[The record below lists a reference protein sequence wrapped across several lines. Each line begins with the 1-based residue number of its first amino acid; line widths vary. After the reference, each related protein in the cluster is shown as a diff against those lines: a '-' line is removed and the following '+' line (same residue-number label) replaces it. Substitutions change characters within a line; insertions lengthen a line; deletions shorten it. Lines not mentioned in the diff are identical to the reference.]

1 MKRLALLVLVVGCGY
16 RERSRAIH
24 PTELGSMSAVITNYL
39 SAPRRFGS
47 PTEDTPG
54 GVSREAIV
62 DEARLDVVTP
72 GQACVTLV
80 ERTHVDLDM
89 PLSDWNLTLG
99 GQTVNPSDE
108 RVTVRDHSYRGE
120 RDVVVADAVTPSM
133 LASLRV
139 TQPTDEVYR
148 VFERSARA
156 CGPVSG
162 KEIVLE
168 VERPMDDHRG
178 GWGEKFVWN
187 VN

>member
-24 PTELGSMSAVITNYL
+24 PAELGSPAAVITNYL
-39 SAPRRFGS
+39 SAPIRAGS

-62 DEARLDVVTP
+62 DEARLDLVAP
-72 GQACVTLV
+72 AEACVTLV

-99 GQTVNPSDE
+99 GQTVHPSDE

>member
-1 MKRLALLVLVVGCGY
+1 MKSLALLVLVGGCGY
-16 RERSRAIH
+16 RERARVIH
-24 PTELGSMSAVITNYL
+24 PSELGSATAVITNYL
-39 SAPRRFGS
+39 SAPRRWGS
-47 PTEDTPG
+47 PTEDTPR

-62 DEARLDVVTP
+62 DEARLETVAP
-72 GQACVTLV
+72 GEACVTVV

-99 GQTVNPSDE
+99 GHTVNPSDE
-108 RVTVRDHSYRGE
+108 RVTVRDHSFRGE

-162 KEIVLE
+162 KQVVLE
-168 VERPMDDHRG
+168 VERPMDDHSG
-178 GWGEKFVWN
+178 GWGEKFVWTLN
-187 VN
+187 

>member
-1 MKRLALLVLVVGCGY
+1 MKRLALLVLVVGCSY

-24 PTELGSMSAVITNYL
+24 PTELGSPAAVITNYL
-39 SAPRRFGS
+39 SAPIRAGS

-62 DEARLDVVTP
+62 DEARLETVAP
-72 GQACVTLV
+72 AEACVTLV

-99 GQTVNPSDE
+99 GTTVHPSDE

-120 RDVVVADAVTPSM
+120 RDVVVADAVTPNM

-156 CGPVSG
+156 CGPVNG
-162 KEIVLE
+162 KQVVLE

-178 GWGEKFVWN
+178 SWGEKFVWT

>member
-1 MKRLALLVLVVGCGY
+1 MKRLALLVLVVGCSY

-24 PTELGSMSAVITNYL
+24 PSDVGSMAAVITNYL

-54 GVSREAIV
+54 GISREAIV
-62 DEARLDVVTP
+62 DEAHLEAVTP
-72 GQACVTLV
+72 GHACVLLV

-89 PLSDWNLTLG
+89 PLSDWNMTLG
-99 GQTVNPSDE
+99 GATVNPSDE
-108 RVTVRDHSYRGE
+108 RVTVRDRSYRGE
-120 RDVVVADAVTPSM
+120 RDVVVADAVTPTM
-133 LASLRV
+133 LAGLRV

-148 VFERSARA
+148 VFERTARA

-162 KEIVLE
+162 NKIVLE

-178 GWGEKFVWN
+178 GWGETFVWT